1 MNSRAKVCDFMSHEN
16 SVKRFFKKGFNKVF
30 TYPQNDVREVAKIM
44 ADINMESL
52 PVLLSPWNKKLVGYI
67 ELKRVKKFL
76 ND

>member
-1 MNSRAKVCDFMSHEN
+1 MNSRAKVCDFMSHN
-16 SVKRFFKKGFNKVF
+16 DTVRQIFKKSLCKVF

-44 ADINMESL
+44 SDINTDYL

-67 ELKRVKKFL
+67 ELNKIKKFL